1 MKLSELVKA
10 RKLLL
15 SNISSL
21 GLKNETDTYIK
32 SVNDVRYTVPLSPD
46 LDSLL
51 MDLNNTVDSLKQ
63 DFLDTTTLHIHKAIS
78 IIDHRIAER
87 TKDYFARGYKI
98 NDCFAT
104 NRSDVSFERTSRQL
118 PISSEAKQKVISR
131 IQVYSDWHY
140 PGLEIGPGDGQ
151 WTSYLVANDP
161 LYIVDIEKEFL
172 DSTAFTFS
180 PEYRLRLRP
189 YLIDWAKSE
198 TDLSML
204 PQGQFGFV
212 FSWNVFNYFP
222 LDMIKQYLI
231 HIKEVL
237 RPGGVCMFSYN
248 DGENPNS
255 ILRVE
260 NGSMSYIPKS
270 MLVALC
276 KSLDFN
282 IIELHDEDEVI
293 SWIEI
298 RKPGELQ
305 TIKAHQTLG
314 KISPLV

>member
-1 MKLSELVKA
+1 MKLSDLVKA
-10 RKLLL
+10 RQLLL
-15 SNISSL
+15 AYVSPNRIRD
-21 GLKNETDTYIK
+21 EIDAYIH
-32 SVNDVRYTVPLSPD
+32 SINDVRSTVLIGVDIDSD
-46 LDSLL
+46 L
-51 MDLNNTVDSLKQ
+51 
-63 DFLDTTTLHIHKAIS
+63 LDINDTFIDRKRDILDASTKIYDVIAKLDNKIAAI
-78 IIDHRIAER
+78 

-104 NRSDVSFERTSRQL
+104 NRSNVEFERTSRQL
-118 PISSEAKQKVISR
+118 PISEEAKQKVISR

-151 WTSYLVANDP
+151 WTSHLVANDP

-172 DSTAFTFS
+172 DATAFTFS
-180 PEYRLRLRP
+180 PEYRLRLRA
-189 YLIDWAKSE
+189 YLIDWTKSE

-204 PQGQFGFV
+204 PQNQFGFV

-222 LDMIKQYLI
+222 LDMIKQYLL
-231 HIKEVL
+231 HIWEVL

-248 DGENPNS
+248 DGENPFS

-260 NGSMSYIPKS
+260 DGSMSYMPKS
-270 MLVALC
+270 MLISLC
-276 KSLDFN
+276 KSLNFE
-282 IIELHDEDEVI
+282 IIELHDEDEAI

-298 RKPGELQ
+298 KKPGTLH

-314 KISPLV
+314 KIEPLK